1 MATAALDSVSLL
13 WHQASAR
20 RVPDDGVSLVSLST
34 QAIVRAIQAA
44 AVQSL
49 VRMLARVR
57 VLLCLIQDIL

>member
-1 MATAALDSVSLL
+1 MAAAALDSVSLL

-20 RVPDDGVSLVSLST
+20 RVPDDRVSLVSLSA